1 MNNANLNL
9 EYYFSLIYQKR
20 KTIYKCGLIGAIIGI
35 IIALSIPPKYNV
47 EIILSPES
55 NKSGTNN
62 SLANM
67 ASMFGFSN
75 INTSGQE
82 AINSNMLPDIIKST
96 PFLIEMYQ
104 IPIAKSK
111 NDTVHIPLYQYIQ
124 EQKSPWWNYII
135 NCPNLCLQF
144 IKKNFISQHQDSTKE
159 NTINNFYL
167 TPQQENIINKIKG
180 SLNADINKKTSMTI
194 ISSTFQDPL
203 VAAIVADS
211 AVNKLQKYIVRY
223 QTKKALE
230 DCKFLSHLRDE
241 KQKEYYYHQEAYAQ
255 FIDKNKNIKLQ
266 TIQAEVTRLQNAMN
280 IAYQIY
286 SQIESQ
292 YQLAQAKVQE
302 EKPVFAII
310 EPSKVPLSPIYP
322 SKAMFTLTF
331 MILACLGSMAW
342 IIFGRDILQSLKK
355 ITH

>member
-1 MNNANLNL
+1 MNKTNLDL
-9 EYYFSLIYQKR
+9 EYYFSLLYQKR
-20 KTIYKCGLIGAIIGI
+20 KTIYKCGIIGALIGV
-35 IIALSIPPKYNV
+35 IIAISIPKRYNV
-47 EIILSPES
+47 EVILSPES

-67 ASMFGFSN
+67 ASMFGLGN
-75 INTSGQE
+75 INASGQE
-82 AINSNMLPDIIKST
+82 AINNNMLPDIIKST
-96 PFLIEMYQ
+96 PFLIEMYH
-104 IPIAKSK
+104 IPVAKSK
-111 NDTVHIPLYQYIQ
+111 NDTVLIPLCQYIE

-135 NCPNLCLQF
+135 NCPNQCLQF
-144 IKKNFISQHQDSTKE
+144 IKRLLIKQDQRPAKE
-159 NTINNFYL
+159 NSINNFSL
-167 TPQQENIINKIKG
+167 TPEQENIINKIKG

-203 VAAIVADS
+203 VSAIVADS